1 MITEPFLFGIEWDRK
16 GWLESRSDLTGTDV
30 GLFAA
35 EKEETGSSS
44 FKGF

>member
-1 MITEPFLFGIEWDRK
+1 MITELFLFVIEWDRK
-16 GWLESRSDLTGTDV
+16 RWLESCSDLTGTDA

>member
-1 MITEPFLFGIEWDRK
+1 MITEPFLSGMEWDRK
-16 GWLESRSDLTGTDV
+16 GWLESHSDMTGTDA
-30 GLFAA
+30 GLLAA